1 MRSLSFMIFFILF
14 SMNVFGAEMQAE
26 LHLISAP
33 VVLREGDLVE
43 GILKVWPIENG
54 DLGQFKQLENMVLAN
69 ALFVTDVESIE
80 ISANNADV
88 VEVKLVLI
96 VKRSQ
101 ENSSLPLNYRGN
113 LIPIRVPPLK
123 IEASD
128 KDPEDYYV
136 MDQGLIGHYLGKII
150 IVFILIILFLL
161 AIWKRSSFKSL
172 AQKLKRDPLAMAIKK
187 NNEMFLKAGTR
198 QEYEEVY
205 AKRKDWLNLIKVQ
218 APAYDEFFK
227 TMEIHQYKRYW
238 NAEVLNEV
246 KSSFDVIRGSF
257 K

>member
-14 SMNVFGAEMQAE
+14 SLNVFGAEMQAE
-26 LHLISAP
+26 LHLIAAP
-33 VVLREGDLVE
+33 AVLKEGDLVE

-69 ALFVTDVESIE
+69 ALFVIDVESIE
-80 ISANNADV
+80 VSANNADV
-88 VEVKLVLI
+88 VEAKLVLI

-101 ENSSLPLNYRGN
+101 ENSSLPLNYKGN
-113 LIPIRVPPLK
+113 LIPIRVQPLK
-123 IEASD
+123 IEISD

-136 MDQGLIGHYLGKII
+136 MDQGLISHYRVKII
-150 IVFILIILFLL
+150 IVFILVILILL
-161 AIWKRSSFKSL
+161 AIWKRSSLKNL
-172 AQKLKRDPLAMAIKK
+172 AQKFKRDPLAMAIKK
-187 NNEMFLKAGTR
+187 NNEIFLKASTR

-205 AKRKDWLNLIKVQ
+205 VKRKDWLNLIKVQ

-227 TMEIHQYKRYW
+227 MMEIHQYKRYW
-238 NAEVLNEV
+238 NAEELNEV